1 MSFFSNF
8 DKNKKKA
15 LYLRCFIYETWFR
28 ILKKKQ

>member
-8 DKNKKKA
+8 DKNKKNSPFKKA

-28 ILKKKQ
+28 I